1 MMRWMVMHRLYCR
14 SQPAGAFCDARSMIS
29 AALVALAEDPESFT
43 EPPEGATR
51 LTDER
56 FCVVVG
62 PHRRWAGVSRVRLP
76 AEPRL
81 GAEAVAEVRGIAD
94 GIDLVLWNVGSS
106 ATPPDLPEQLRAL
119 GLRDPEKPM
128 EPVVAALAL
137 EEEPPPVSGVEVR
150 RIETLEEHLLGLE
163 VMLAASTYTDEAAAD
178 ERRRAEETF
187 ERRQRRGG
195 FQWLA
200 WLDGTPVAFGAA
212 DRAEA
217 GLFLAGGSTLPAA
230 RGRGCYRALVRA
242 RWETAAELGTPG
254 LAVQAQYATSYP
266 ILRRLGF
273 VEVATVHT
281 LLQ

>member
-1 MMRWMVMHRLYCR
+1 MLMHRLYNG
-14 SQPAGAFCDARSMIS
+14 SQPAAAFCDAQTMTS
-29 AALVALAEDPESFT
+29 AALVALAEDPEFFT
-43 EPPEGATR
+43 QPPEGASR
-51 LTDER
+51 LGDER

-62 PHRRWAGVSRVRLP
+62 PQRRWAGVSRVRLG

-81 GAEAVAEVRGIAD
+81 VAEAVADVRDIAE

-106 ATPPDLPEQLRAL
+106 ATPADLPEQLRGL

-137 EEEPPPVSGVEVR
+137 EEEPPPVSGIEVR
-150 RIETLEEHLLGLE
+150 RIETLEEHRMGLE
-163 VMLAASTYTDEAAAD
+163 VMLAASSHSEEAAAD

-200 WLDGTPVAFGAA
+200 WLDGEPVGFGAA